1 MAGTGK
7 IGNQV
12 EPSEGDYTD
21 FTLCFPTIKYPGS
34 FGFTV
39 SMWNGISE

>member
-1 MAGTGK
+1 MTGTGK

-12 EPSEGDYTD
+12 EPSEADYTD
-21 FTLCFPTIKYPGS
+21 FTLCFPTFKYPGS
-34 FGFTV
+34 FAFTV